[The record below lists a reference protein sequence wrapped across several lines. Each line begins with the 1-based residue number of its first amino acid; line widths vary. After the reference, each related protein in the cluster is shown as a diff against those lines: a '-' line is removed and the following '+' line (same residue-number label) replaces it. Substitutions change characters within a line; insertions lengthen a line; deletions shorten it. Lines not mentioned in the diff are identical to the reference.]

1 VNLRSE
7 ARRCKLCPQ
16 LNEANELRRIPR
28 ILFITILF
36 YPALLFGEEKLLT
49 IIHTNDLH
57 SHLLGFSPN
66 IDYSP
71 LRTGDDQTVGGWAR
85 IAAVIKSEKAK
96 RTNPTLVLDAGDFLM
111 GSLFHMVAREE
122 ALELRLIKE
131 MGYDVVTLGNHEF
144 DLMSS
149 GLARILVSADQKGGM
164 PEVVSSNLL
173 FNQESNEDDTL
184 EELFKKAV
192 IKPYL
197 IREIQGIRIG
207 IFGILGKDAAEV
219 SPFARPI
226 KFRDPIETSRE
237 MVKMLREKKKV
248 HLVICLSH
256 SGLREKKSLSE
267 DDRLAEEVPGI
278 DLIVSGHSHTKLEKP
293 MMVNRTIIVQ
303 AGCYGEYVGALDLAY
318 DDGKVKL
325 KEYKLVE
332 IDDTIQA
339 DEKIQKRVES
349 FIGLINERVLK
360 QVGLSFDEVLAE
372 TDFEI
377 RSENDESNLGN
388 LIADSIRWA
397 INRTDYNEKDP
408 VTKVVVAIESNGM
421 IRDDL
426 FGGKTGQVA
435 VCDLFRTVPL
445 GFSRGDDT
453 MGYPLITCYF
463 YAHEIKKTM
472 EVITSI
478 YPKKGS
484 NFFLQVSGM
493 KFKYNPNRVIF
504 DRVTDI
510 GIGSEEE
517 GYQPLDY
524 SEKNKN
530 LYRVA
535 TTIYNATFLNFVGR
549 FTYGILDIIPKDR
562 YGNKITA
569 DTSKGN
575 PFDLLLSLRV
585 DVDKEKTGIQELKEW
600 VAVMNYVKSF
610 PDKDGDGISDI
621 PEKYRG
627 KLGRIIREPS
637 WNPISLLSR
646 GTYLT
651 WIAFGMIIGLVFIIG
666 LAIYLFSRKWGR
678 DHMKNTIP

>member
-1 VNLRSE
+1 M
-7 ARRCKLCPQ
+7 
-16 LNEANELRRIPR
+16 RRISR
-28 ILFITILF
+28 ILVIAIFL
-36 YPALLFGEEKLLT
+36 YPTLLFGEEQLLT

-66 IDYSP
+66 IDYTP

-96 RTNPTLVLDAGDFLM
+96 RTNPTLVLDAGDLLM

-122 ALELRLIKE
+122 ALELRLMKE

-144 DLMSS
+144 DLMPR
-149 GLARILVSADQKGGM
+149 GLARILASANQKGGM

-184 EELFKKAV
+184 EGLFKKDF
-192 IKPYL
+192 IKPYV
-197 IREIQGIRIG
+197 IREIQGIKIG

-219 SPFARPI
+219 SPFARPM
-226 KFRDPIETSRE
+226 KFGDPIETSRE
-237 MVKMLREKKKV
+237 MVKILREKQKANV
-248 HLVICLSH
+248 VICLSH
-256 SGLREKKSLSE
+256 GGLRENKSLSE
-267 DDRLAEEVPGI
+267 DDRLAKEVRGI
-278 DLIVSGHSHTKLEKP
+278 DLIVGGHSHTKLKAP
-293 MMVNRTIIVQ
+293 LMVNQTIIVQ
-303 AGCYGEYVGALDLAY
+303 AGGHGEYVGVLDLAY
-318 DDGKVKL
+318 ENSKMKV
-325 KEYKLVE
+325 KEYKLVT
-332 IDDTIQA
+332 IDDMIKG
-339 DEKIQKRVES
+339 DEKIQKRIES
-349 FIGLINERVLK
+349 YISLLNETVLK
-360 QVGLSFDEVLAE
+360 KENLSFHKVLAE
-372 TDFEI
+372 TDFDL
-377 RSENDESNLGN
+377 RSETDESNLGN

-397 INRTDYNEKDP
+397 IKRIDDNEKDP
-408 VTKVVVAIESNGM
+408 VTKVVAIESNGM

-426 FGGKTGQVA
+426 LKGKTGQIA

-463 YAHEIKKTM
+463 YAHEIKKIM
-472 EVITSI
+472 EVVTSI
-478 YPKKGS
+478 YPKKGN

-530 LYRVA
+530 LYRVS

-549 FTYGILDIIPKDR
+549 FTYGILDIVPKDR
-562 YGNKITA
+562 QGNKITTE
-569 DTSKGN
+569 TSKGN

-585 DVDKEKTGIQELKEW
+585 DVDKEKSGIQELKEW

-610 PDKDGDGISDI
+610 PDKDGDGMSDI
-621 PEKYRG
+621 PEKYKG
-627 KLGRIIREPS
+627 KLGRTVRESS
-637 WNPISLLSR
+637 WNPISFLSR
-646 GTYLT
+646 GTYPT
-651 WIAFGMIIGLVFIIG
+651 WIAFGVIMGLVFIVG
-666 LAIYLFSRKWGR
+666 LAIYLFSKKWGQV
-678 DHMKNTIP
+678 HMKKTMS